1 MKKKLY
7 HLFGGR
13 RVGRNDKFLMQAGCY
28 HHVLGPLVH
37 EHTDILLDAHWSNLP
52 ATRSW
57 PHQNTLFLCLR
68 LAYWI
73 VYDGLPHPAKMR
85 LPCSS
90 LLPSDRL
97 VPSHHHHHHH
107 QHHPHNHQHQRI
119 STRKKSRPP
128 RLQIVEVLKCVLE
141 VRSCFFRGRR
151 FWIGLHLQLEKTL
164 PETTL
169 ERGWLENKLPFEKRL
184 SGRCELFVS
193 GRVSDIFLCRIN
205 MIDVH
210 SVTNCGLVVWTF
222 FERGASCFYSV

>member
-57 PHQNTLFLCLR
+57 PHQQFQNALFLCLR
-68 LAYWI
+68 LACWI

-97 VPSHHHHHHH
+97 VSSRHHDHH
-107 QHHPHNHQHQRI
+107 QQHRHPHPHHPHDHQHPRT
-119 STRKKSRPP
+119 STRKRSRPP

-141 VRSCFFRGRR
+141 VRSCFFREGD
-151 FWIGLHLQLEKTL
+151 FELGYTFNWKKPSLKLHLNVD
-164 PETTL
+164 
-169 ERGWLENKLPFEKRL
+169 GWKISCLLKNGFPA
-184 SGRCELFVS
+184 GANCLFQEGYLIS
-193 GRVSDIFLCRIN
+193 FC
-205 MIDVH
+205 
-210 SVTNCGLVVWTF
+210 VV
-222 FERGASCFYSV
+222 